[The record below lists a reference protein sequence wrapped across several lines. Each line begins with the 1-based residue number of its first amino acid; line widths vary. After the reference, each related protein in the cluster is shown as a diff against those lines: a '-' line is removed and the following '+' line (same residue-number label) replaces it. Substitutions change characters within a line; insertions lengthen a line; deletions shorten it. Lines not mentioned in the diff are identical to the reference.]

1 MKNENRKGYKTI
13 EQQLAADKRYLE
25 NNFQA
30 KQRRKVI
37 VAKSSCKRFI
47 NELANINEL
56 EELENIIKTR
66 KAFLNMNNVISILKN
81 VEYGRLGNLTEDDR
95 YDFCINWEEV
105 TEEEKEQIENFICE
119 NGTDKDIFLN
129 EEYQDGINCLYIT
142 ITEKMLQSLIK
153 FFNNKK

>member
-1 MKNENRKGYKTI
+1 MSENKRKGYKTM
-13 EQQLAADKRYLE
+13 EQQIAADKRYLE

-47 NELANINEL
+47 NELANIKEL

-66 KAFLNMNNVISILKN
+66 KEFLNMNNVISILKD

-95 YDFCINWEEV
+95 YDFCINWNEI
-105 TEEEKEQIENFICE
+105 TKEEKEQLKTLYVRMEQI
-119 NGTDKDIFLN
+119 GTFFQTRSIKTGLN
-129 EEYQDGINCLYIT
+129 VYIS
-142 ITEKMLQSLIK
+142 Q
-153 FFNNKK
+153 

>member
-1 MKNENRKGYKTI
+1 MKRKGHKNI
-13 EQQLAADKRYLE
+13 EQHLLADKRYLE

-66 KAFLNMNNVISILKN
+66 KEFLNMNNVISILKN

-105 TEEEKEQIENFICE
+105 TQEEKEQIENFICE
-119 NGTDKDIFLN
+119 NGTDKDIFSN

>member
-1 MKNENRKGYKTI
+1 MKRKGYKNI

-47 NELANINEL
+47 NELANIKEL

-66 KAFLNMNNVISILKN
+66 KEFLNMNNVISILKD

-95 YDFCINWEEV
+95 YDFCINLEEV
-105 TEEEKEQIENFICE
+105 TVEEKEEIENFICE
-119 NGTDKDIFLN
+119 NGTDKDIFSN
-129 EEYQDGINCLYIT
+129 EEYQDGIKCLYIT
-142 ITEKMLQSLIK
+142 ITEEMLQSLIK

>member
-1 MKNENRKGYKTI
+1 MKRKGYKNI

-47 NELANINEL
+47 NELASINEL
-56 EELENIIKTR
+56 EELENLIKTR
-66 KAFLNMNNVISILKN
+66 KKFLNMNNVIGILKD
-81 VEYGRLGNLTEDDR
+81 VEYGRHGKFTEDDR
-95 YDFCINWEEV
+95 YDFSINWDEI

-119 NGTDKDIFLN
+119 NGTDKDIFSN
-129 EEYQDGINCLYIT
+129 EEFQDGIKCLYIT
-142 ITEKMLQSLIK
+142 VTEKMLQSLIN
-153 FFNNKK
+153 FFNKK

>member
-1 MKNENRKGYKTI
+1 MKRKGYKNI

-66 KAFLNMNNVISILKN
+66 KTFLNMNNVISILKN

-119 NGTDKDIFLN
+119 NGTDKDIFSN

>member
-1 MKNENRKGYKTI
+1 VKRKGYKNI

-47 NELANINEL
+47 NELANIKEL

-66 KAFLNMNNVISILKN
+66 KEFLNMNNVISILKD

-95 YDFCINWEEV
+95 YDFCINLEEV
-105 TEEEKEQIENFICE
+105 TVEEKEEIENFICE
-119 NGTDKDIFLN
+119 NGTDKDIFSN
-129 EEYQDGINCLYIT
+129 EEYQDGIKCLYIT
-142 ITEKMLQSLIK
+142 ITEEMLQSLIK

>member
-1 MKNENRKGYKTI
+1 MKRKGYKNI

-119 NGTDKDIFLN
+119 NGTDKDIFSN
-129 EEYQDGINCLYIT
+129 EEYQDGINCLCIT

>member
-1 MKNENRKGYKTI
+1 MKRKGYKNI

-66 KAFLNMNNVISILKN
+66 KEFLNMNNVISILKN

-105 TEEEKEQIENFICE
+105 TEEEKKQIENFICE
-119 NGTDKDIFLN
+119 NGTDKDIFSN

-153 FFNNKK
+153 FFDNKK

>member
-1 MKNENRKGYKTI
+1 MKRKGYKNI

-66 KAFLNMNNVISILKN
+66 KEFLNMNNVISILKN

-105 TEEEKEQIENFICE
+105 TQEEKEQIENFICE
-119 NGTDKDIFLN
+119 NGTDKDIFSN

>member
-1 MKNENRKGYKTI
+1 MKRKGYKNI

-66 KAFLNMNNVISILKN
+66 KEFLNMNNVISILKN

-119 NGTDKDIFLN
+119 NGTDKDIFSN

-153 FFNNKK
+153 FFDNKK

>member
-1 MKNENRKGYKTI
+1 MKRKGYKNI

-66 KAFLNMNNVISILKN
+66 KEFLNMNNVISILKN

-119 NGTDKDIFLN
+119 NGTDKDIFSN

>member
-1 MKNENRKGYKTI
+1 MKRKGYKNI

-56 EELENIIKTR
+56 EELENLIKTR
-66 KAFLNMNNVISILKN
+66 KKFLNMNNVIGILKD
-81 VEYGRLGNLTEDDR
+81 VEYGRHGKFTEDDR
-95 YDFCINWEEV
+95 YDFSINWDEI

-119 NGTDKDIFLN
+119 TGTDKDIFSN
-129 EEYQDGINCLYIT
+129 EEFQGGIKCLYIT